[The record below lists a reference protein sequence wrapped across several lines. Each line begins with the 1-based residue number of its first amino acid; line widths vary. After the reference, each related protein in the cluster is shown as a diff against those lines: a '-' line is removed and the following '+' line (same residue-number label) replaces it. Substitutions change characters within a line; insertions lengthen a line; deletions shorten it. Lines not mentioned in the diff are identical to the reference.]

1 MRRLRNTLYVTTE
14 GAWLHKDGENLV
26 MEVEGEVRARLPV
39 HMLEHVVC
47 MGRMMM
53 SPALMGHCAAKRDLR
68 ELSFSQRAFFG
79 ASRGAS
85 ER

>member
-39 HMLEHVVC
+39 HDDRPVLPH
-47 MGRMMM
+47 
-53 SPALMGHCAAKRDLR
+53 ARDRPDQANDTYAHRSGLR
-68 ELSFSQRAFFG
+68 ARRHQGNRAG
-79 ASRGAS
+79 QA
-85 ER
+85 